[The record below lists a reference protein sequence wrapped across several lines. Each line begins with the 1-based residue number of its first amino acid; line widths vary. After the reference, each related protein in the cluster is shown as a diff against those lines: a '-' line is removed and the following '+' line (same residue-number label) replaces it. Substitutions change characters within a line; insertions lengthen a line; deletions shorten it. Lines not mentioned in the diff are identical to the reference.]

1 VLLSGIGILCVVV
14 GGDAAGGD
22 WRGGFMEY
30 LEQQQ
35 ICARTHG
42 LTDLTDVD
50 AAWAAA
56 STGQVTRE

>member
-1 VLLSGIGILCVVV
+1 VLLVLLSGSGILCVVV

-35 ICARTHG
+35 ICGRTDG
-42 LTDLTDVD
+42 NEPV
-50 AAWAAA
+50 
-56 STGQVTRE
+56 

>member
-1 VLLSGIGILCVVV
+1 LEYCVVV

-35 ICARTHG
+35 ICERTDG
-42 LTDLTDVD
+42 
-50 AAWAAA
+50 
-56 STGQVTRE
+56 E